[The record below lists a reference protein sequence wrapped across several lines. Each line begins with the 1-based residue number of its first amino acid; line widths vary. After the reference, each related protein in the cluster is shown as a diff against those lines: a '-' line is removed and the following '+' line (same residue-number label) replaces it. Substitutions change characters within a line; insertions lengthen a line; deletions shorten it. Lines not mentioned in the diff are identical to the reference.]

1 MIIWR
6 INRMKADEMFK
17 ELGYKKHDNHPEHD
31 FPPEPNMLTTQDCRQ
46 LYYEQEGELKGG
58 RHGLE
63 HIEFFLGTK
72 IVGCYALLDGKM
84 TVVPLNLKELGAIN
98 QKCIEL
104 GWLDK

>member
-1 MIIWR
+1 
-6 INRMKADEMFK
+6 MKADEMFK
-17 ELGYKKHDNHPEHD
+17 ELGYKKHDNHPED
-31 FPPEPNMLTTQDCRQ
+31 DLPPEPNMLSTQDCRR

-58 RHGLE
+58 QYGLE
-63 HIEFFLGTK
+63 HIEFNTISK
-72 IVGCYALLDGKM
+72 HIVCYATLDGKM